1 MRDIHVILTD
11 NLVYGVTALSRSD
24 KMLLCKLVDM
34 AAAGEQPDELTQA
47 RAKVVQTT
55 LRAHLPN
62 AGQPRVGDTPLRQ
75 TA

>member
-11 NLVYGVTALSRSD
+11 NLVHGVTTLSRSD

-47 RAKVVQTT
+47 RAKLVQTT
-55 LRAHLPN
+55 LRAQLPH
-62 AGQPRVGDTPLRQ
+62 GGREPVGDTPLRQ